1 MLIISKRLR
10 KQLSEILFTSII
22 LAGLMGIFY
31 FLWFVDVHTFEIVIT
46 RKSRG
51 PF

>member
-1 MLIISKRLR
+1 MISKRLK
-10 KQLSEILFTSII
+10 KQLSEILFTFII
-22 LAGLMGIFY
+22 VTGLIGIFY

-46 RKSRG
+46 RESRG

>member
-1 MLIISKRLR
+1 MSKIKLK
-10 KQLSEILFTSII
+10 KQLGEILFTFII
-22 LAGLMGIFY
+22 LTGLIGIFY